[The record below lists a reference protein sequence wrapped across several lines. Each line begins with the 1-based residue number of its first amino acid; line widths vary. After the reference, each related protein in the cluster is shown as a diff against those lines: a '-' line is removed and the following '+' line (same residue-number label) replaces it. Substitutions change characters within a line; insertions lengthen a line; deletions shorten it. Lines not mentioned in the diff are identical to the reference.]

1 MNQQETTCNSSVPV
15 FTPFWPVFLL
25 AVSLAI
31 FLCWQTVQAV
41 RQHMASLRL
50 ADQQVVLAGRAAQ
63 TEASLQAMMM
73 DLLKLS
79 QTDADAKAIVARYGI
94 KFNPPA
100 QPQEP
105 QGALPVSAVVPG
117 TRAAKAPPAAE

>member
-1 MNQQETTCNSSVPV
+1 MNQQGTPSNTSAPV

-31 FLCWQTVQAV
+31 FLGWQTTQAI

-50 ADQQVVLAGRAAQ
+50 ADQQAVLAGRAAQ

-100 QPQEP
+100 QPQAQP
-105 QGALPVSAVVPG
+105 GALPVEAVVP
-117 TRAAKAPPAAE
+117 KAPPPAAAE